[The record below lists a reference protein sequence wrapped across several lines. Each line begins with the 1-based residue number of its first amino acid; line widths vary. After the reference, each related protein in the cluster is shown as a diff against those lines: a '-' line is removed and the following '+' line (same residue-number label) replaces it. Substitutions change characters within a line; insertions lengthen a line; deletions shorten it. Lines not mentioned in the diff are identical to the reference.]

1 MKKLLYVKGS
11 PRTNRS
17 RSMSAADTFL
27 TEYSK
32 RNPDVKVEVLDLWQE
47 ALPEFDETAA
57 TARYKAFQDI
67 EMSEAENEAWDKVRS
82 FTENIKG
89 FDEYLFA
96 VPMWNF
102 SLPYRVKNF
111 IDIITQP
118 HLTFEVTESGYQ
130 GLLEN
135 KKAYVVFSSQ
145 GVYDTPDMAAIDHCR
160 PFFRLFLGFIGITDI
175 SEINLQGADDQSD
188 FIKSEIER
196 IISA

>member
-17 RSMSAADTFL
+17 RSMGAAEALL
-27 TEYSK
+27 TEYRK
-32 RNPDVKVEVLDLWQE
+32 RNPDVKVDIIDLWQDS
-47 ALPEFDETAA
+47 LPEFNETAA

-67 EMSEAENEAWDKVRS
+67 EMSEAENDAWGKVRA
-82 FTENIKG
+82 FTENFKR

-111 IDIITQP
+111 IDIVTQP
-118 HLTFEVTESGYQ
+118 HLTFEVTETGYK

-145 GVYDTPDMAAIDHCR
+145 GTYDAPELAAIDHCR
-160 PFFRLFLGFIGITDI
+160 PYFRLFLGFIGITDI
-175 SEINLQGADDQSD
+175 SEINLQGTEDQSD
-188 FIKSEIER
+188 QIKAAIER
-196 IISA
+196 ILSK